1 MLKSIQNSYKKNL
14 TFLRF
19 LIVGAFA
26 SIINLLCFFIL
37 FYKLNV
43 FDTMSYSISYVVG
56 VAIGYYFNKKW
67 SFNYKNKSNKALFFK
82 YLLVYA
88 LNLFLGMGSFELV
101 LILLDI
107 EEILVQ
113 TIVIIITA
121 NLNFLGLKKLVF
133 R

>member
-1 MLKSIQNSYKKNL
+1 MKIAQNFYEKNL
-14 TFLRF
+14 SFLRF
-19 LIVGAFA
+19 LVVGAFA

-37 FYKLNV
+37 FYQLNIYE
-43 FDTMSYSISYVVG
+43 TLSYSISYVLG
-56 VAIGYYFNKKW
+56 VIIGYLFNKKW